1 MDYERA
7 DEIMEAVMAL
17 VYDYLKDYPDALE
30 DAIGAYIPASDVEE
44 AFRKVKN
51 G

>member
-1 MDYERA
+1 VDYERA
-7 DEIMEAVMAL
+7 DEIMEAVMTF
-17 VYDYLKDYPDALE
+17 VYDYLKDFPDELE
-30 DAIGAYIPASDVEE
+30 DAIGAYISASDVEE